1 MKRSF
6 FLMGVVLCALA
17 ISPMA
22 SAQATKQEA
31 SAKRADEI
39 LNKLHELD
47 LLNQLLP
54 VLMTKEQMRK
64 ILPSVEKARE
74 MVRATEK
81 GEAEQLEKLAAK
93 IDPVITEAYEKKKVP
108 SIDILTEY
116 AKTFAKLRVVRR
128 SVVEANTTNVLEVV
142 QKTLDK
148 GQLAAARNALEPKY
162 IDPSLDKEK
171 MSDDEKLRFWVKVIL
186 LDPQAYTIL
195 TKLSK

>member
-6 FLMGVVLCALA
+6 LLMGVVLCALA
-17 ISPMA
+17 FSPMA
-22 SAQATKQEA
+22 LAQTTKQDA

-64 ILPSVEKARE
+64 ILPAVEKARE

-81 GEAEQLEKLAAK
+81 GEAEQLEKLSAK
-93 IDPVITEAYEKKKVP
+93 IDPVIAEAYEKKKVP
-108 SIDILTEY
+108 SIEILTEY

-128 SVVEANTTNVLEVV
+128 SVVEANTSNVLEVV